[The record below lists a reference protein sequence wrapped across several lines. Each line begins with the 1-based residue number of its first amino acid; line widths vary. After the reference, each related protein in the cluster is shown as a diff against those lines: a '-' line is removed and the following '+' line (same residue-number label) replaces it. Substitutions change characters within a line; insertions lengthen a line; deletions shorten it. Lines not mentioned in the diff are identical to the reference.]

1 MFLHT
6 GFISTIWDAC
16 GTLLVAVW
24 DSCGVLLNICGT
36 LFIVF
41 VILVILLLI
50 LLIVNSLYKKFLGI
64 VFLNTNVNAGV
75 ISRMPLFFRQ
85 LMKPEI
91 VENSIDVFFRYVYL
105 CGDCERPVTNEKFLP
120 AYRTKNLTIEESEK
134 LLKDFISNSY
144 EITEIIRKKCLLS
157 IDIRFSFEFKRIRD
171 INMNTDLLRPLKNS
185 AWEQRIKKIFLN
197 NSARRMGK
205 CCISYSCGGC
215 SFQIFYDGYE
225 YGFKAMLENLP
236 CYSGFEN

>member
-1 MFLHT
+1 M
-6 GFISTIWDAC
+6 I
-16 GTLLVAVW
+16 W
-24 DSCGVLLNICGT
+24 DSCGAFLNICGT

-41 VILVILLLI
+41 VIQLVLFIPLF
-50 LLIVNSLYKKFLGI
+50 VGKFLYKKFPGI
-64 VFLNTNVNAGV
+64 VSLNTNIYTKG
-75 ISRMPLFFRQ
+75 ISGIPLLFRQ

-120 AYRTKNLTIEESEK
+120 SYMTKNLTIEESEK

-157 IDIRFSFEFKRIRD
+157 IDIRFSFKFKRIRD

-185 AWEQRIKKIFLN
+185 AWEQRIKKISLN

-205 CCISYSCGGC
+205 CCISYSCGEC
-215 SFQIFYDGYE
+215 SFRIFYDGYE
-225 YGFKAMLENLP
+225 CGFKAMLENLP